1 MRRAARSWLVAIA
14 LAAAGALGAGCNTG
28 GDAGPAV
35 PVESAVIYAQMCAR
49 CHGAD
54 GRGDAELK
62 KTMPVRD
69 FHDPAFRERATTDAI
84 VRVMMAGK
92 GQMPAFAQNLSMPKM
107 QAMAGYVRRLGGDG
121 SGGGGSGSA
130 GP

>member
-1 MRRAARSWLVAIA
+1 MRRVARSGLIAMAVAA
-14 LAAAGALGAGCNTG
+14 LALGAGCTG
-28 GDAGPAV
+28 GDAGPAI
-35 PVESAVIYAQMCAR
+35 PVEPAAIYAQMCAR

-54 GRGDAELK
+54 GRGDPELK

-69 FHDPAFRERATTDAI
+69 FHDPAFQARATIDEI

-107 QAMAGYVRRLGGDG
+107 QAMAGYVRRLGG
-121 SGGGGSGSA
+121 SGQ
-130 GP
+130 P

>member
-1 MRRAARSWLVAIA
+1 MRRAARSGLIAIA
-14 LAAAGALGAGCNTG
+14 LAAVALGAGCTG

-35 PVESAVIYAQMCAR
+35 PVEPAAIYAQMCAR

-54 GRGDAELK
+54 GRGDPELK

-69 FHDPAFRERATTDAI
+69 FHDPAFQARATIDEI
-84 VRVMMAGK
+84 VRVMMAGR

-107 QAMAGYVRRLGGDG
+107 QAMAGYVRRLGG
-121 SGGGGSGSA
+121 SGS
-130 GP
+130 P

>member
-1 MRRAARSWLVAIA
+1 MKRAARSGVVALA
-14 LAAAGALGAGCNTG
+14 LAAALGAGCNTG
-28 GDAGPAV
+28 GDAGPAIA
-35 PVESAVIYAQMCAR
+35 VEPAAIYAQMCAR

-54 GRGDAELK
+54 GRGDPELK

-69 FHDPAFRERATTDAI
+69 FHDPTFRARATTDEI

-107 QAMAGYVRRLGGDG
+107 QAMAGYVRRLGG
-121 SGGGGSGSA
+121 SGS
-130 GP
+130 P

>member
-1 MRRAARSWLVAIA
+1 MRCAARSGLVAMTLA
-14 LAAAGALGAGCNTG
+14 LASAALGTGCTTND
-28 GDAGPAV
+28 DAGPAIA
-35 PVESAVIYAQMCAR
+35 VEPAVIYAQMCAR

-69 FHDPAFRERATTDAI
+69 FHDPTFLARATTDAM

-107 QAMAGYVRRLGGDG
+107 QAMAGYVRRLGGS
-121 SGGGGSGSA
+121 SGQ
-130 GP
+130 